1 MPTGQY
7 GMEEAKLAAAN
18 RTETP
23 QHPLILCLLPSI
35 VLLVALNI
43 FKQSIVLSLV
53 LANLVHA
60 VIFFKHTNFKE
71 AIGGGAQR
79 GIYTACI
86 LCSTIGLGSVVAS
99 VSGFEAIKSGVTAM
113 TSAFP
118 PIWAVFLTTNV
129 LALFTASGPSAI
141 SNTLN
146 IFGEH
151 FLAAGVP
158 AEALHRVVST
168 TALGLN
174 TCPNSAAMANSNA
187 VTKIPIPLIWRHFKW
202 TTVIFPLCSALV
214 ITILVSFGIV
224 F

>member
-1 MPTGQY
+1 M
-7 GMEEAKLAAAN
+7 
-18 RTETP
+18 
-23 QHPLILCLLPSI
+23 
-35 VLLVALNI
+35 
-43 FKQSIVLSLV
+43 
-53 LANLVHA
+53 
-60 VIFFKHTNFKE
+60 
-71 AIGGGAQR
+71 
-79 GIYTACI
+79 TA
-86 LCSTIGLGSVVAS
+86 
-99 VSGFEAIKSGVTAM
+99 
-113 TSAFP
+113 AFP

-129 LALFTASGPSAI
+129 LALVTASGPSAI

-146 IFGEH
+146 IFGQQ

-202 TTVIFPLCSALV
+202 TTVIFPICAALV